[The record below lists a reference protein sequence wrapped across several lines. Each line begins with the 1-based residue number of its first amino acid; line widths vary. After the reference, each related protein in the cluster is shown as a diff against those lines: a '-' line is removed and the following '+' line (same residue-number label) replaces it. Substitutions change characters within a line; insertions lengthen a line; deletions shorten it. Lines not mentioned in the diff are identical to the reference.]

1 MIEIAGGAWRA
12 VLLPERGGSLAAL
25 SHAGRDVLVP
35 LPPGADPNDTWAGA
49 FVMLPWANRLD
60 EGRLPHPGGLHRFP
74 CNRVE
79 ERTALHG
86 FAREHPWTVERHDP
100 DRAVLSQSLTEG
112 PYAYEARLEVSLGE
126 SFRLSLSVTNQG
138 ADGTPYGTGWHPFL
152 HRPPGTRLAFRAT
165 GRLTR
170 DARNLPLAREASPGI
185 EGGEEVF
192 AGLDTHFTGWDGT
205 ARLRLGERGFVL
217 RGEGAWARNLQVF
230 APAGAGILCVEPA
243 SHVPDAAN
251 RPDLAPLGAMRPL
264 ARGEALDG
272 AVVLQPS

>member
-35 LPPGADPNDTWAGA
+35 LPPGADPNDSWAGA

-60 EGRLPHPGGLHRFP
+60 EGRLPYPGGVHRFP

-86 FAREHPWTVERHDP
+86 FAREHPWAVERHDP
-100 DRAVLSQSLTEG
+100 DRALLVQALIEG
-112 PYAYEARLEVSLGE
+112 PYAYAARLEVSLGE
-126 SFRLSLSVTNQG
+126 SFRLSLSVTNRG
-138 ADGTPYGTGWHPFL
+138 VDGMPFGTGWHPFL
-152 HRPPGTRLAFRAT
+152 VRPPGTHLAFRAT

-170 DARNLPLAREASPGI
+170 DARNLPLAREASTGL
-185 EGGEEVF
+185 EGGEDAF
-192 AGLDTHFTGWDGT
+192 AGLDTTFAGWDGV
-205 ARLRLGERGFVL
+205 ARLRLGEQGFAL
-217 RGEGAWARNLQVF
+217 RGEGAWTRNLQVF
-230 APAGAGILCVEPA
+230 APAGAGILSVEPV

-251 RPDLAPLGAMRPL
+251 RPGLAALGAMRAL
-264 ARGEALDG
+264 ARDEALAG